1 MWSDEINKKIEEA
14 EGTNNPAFN
23 DKAWENMELL
33 LDKHL
38 PQEKKRRRFIFFLLP
53 LALAGGT
60 IFFILQQKR
69 TNDISITDQ
78 KNIPVQPSSSADK
91 LPENTG
97 NIATEPSKKTSVQA
111 NPVKTKTENNLSET
125 KTLNSPLPD
134 QEQVS
139 YDNRINPG
147 TNKKGDRQ
155 TPSLSKRKPI
165 KPIKQTETT
174 NDNNNLAFENT
185 VIPKTSA
192 PTKNPTLTNNIAD
205 DGTVNP
211 VLSDSIASSKNVITT
226 IDKKQEDTAT
236 AEISKP
242 EIKKEKSKTSATSKL
257 ILNLSFGPDISSVG
271 IDNPGKLEMQYGLG
285 VGYALSKRL
294 TIRTGFFTSNK
305 IYTADSGDYKTP
317 YTINKL
323 QKVDANCLVYEI
335 PLNLVYNFR
344 SVKNHNWFISGGFSS
359 YLMKKETYG
368 YHYENSW
375 GQPQYYKRTYKN
387 ENAHIFSV
395 INFSGGYQYH
405 FTDRFSIMAEPY
417 IKIPASGIGVGKV
430 KLNSAGVLFTV
441 GFKPFLKKN

>member
-1 MWSDEINKKIEEA
+1 M
-14 EGTNNPAFN
+14 
-23 DKAWENMELL
+23 
-33 LDKHL
+33 
-38 PQEKKRRRFIFFLLP
+38 
-53 LALAGGT
+53 
-60 IFFILQQKR
+60 
-69 TNDISITDQ
+69 
-78 KNIPVQPSSSADK
+78 
-91 LPENTG
+91 
-97 NIATEPSKKTSVQA
+97 
-111 NPVKTKTENNLSET
+111 
-125 KTLNSPLPD
+125 
-134 QEQVS
+134 
-139 YDNRINPG
+139 
-147 TNKKGDRQ
+147 
-155 TPSLSKRKPI
+155 LSKRKTI

-174 NDNNNLAFENT
+174 NDNNNLASENT
-185 VIPKTSA
+185 VISKISA
-192 PTKNPTLTNNIAD
+192 STEDQTPSNNIIT
-205 DGTVNP
+205 GNTTNP
-211 VLSDSIASSKNVITT
+211 VLSDSIASSKNVSVT
-226 IDKKQEDTAT
+226 DKKQADTAT
-236 AEISKP
+236 TEITKSA
-242 EIKKEKSKTSATSKL
+242 IKKERSKTSASSKL
-257 ILNLSFGPDISSVG
+257 SLNLSFGPDISSVG

-395 INFSGGYQYH
+395 INISGGYQYH
-405 FTDRFSIMAEPY
+405 FTDRFSFMAEPY
-417 IKIPASGIGVGKV
+417 VKIPASGIGVGKV